1 MIGRAPQEWLT
12 DDAKGVSLTLIGED
26 TEAVESRKGREGS
39 LRRPAEACLVSDSL
53 NELF

>member
-1 MIGRAPQEWLT
+1 MIGRVPQEWLT
-12 DDAKGVSLTLIGED
+12 DAKGVSLTLIGED
-26 TEAVESRKGREGS
+26 TEAVESRKDREGS